1 MIIETVKQVA
11 QVSHYVDAGTGSII
25 IQAVIGAAI
34 AIPIL
39 VKTYWRRIKSAVN
52 SRKKQLP

>member
-1 MIIETVKQVA
+1 MIVETVKQVA

-39 VKTYWRRIKSAVN
+39 VKTYWRRIKSAFN
-52 SRKKQLP
+52 SRKK